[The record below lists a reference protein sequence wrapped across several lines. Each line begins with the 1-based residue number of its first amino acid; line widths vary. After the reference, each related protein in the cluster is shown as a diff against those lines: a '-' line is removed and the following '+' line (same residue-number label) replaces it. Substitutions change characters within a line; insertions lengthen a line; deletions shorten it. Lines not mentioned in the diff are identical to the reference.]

1 MRGALIALAILASTP
16 AYADRAWQLASH
28 NETIVITT
36 GNTYQQISGGTQP
49 MQSLTIQNNNTTPAD
64 NCWIEI
70 SGIVTAGM
78 TVASSVTTAGQVTTT
93 AEKASILLTPGMFYQ
108 RYWPGIPTGPITATC
123 VTTGDSIYVDWQ

>member
-1 MRGALIALAILASTP
+1 MRNALIALAILAATP
-16 AYADRAWQLASH
+16 AYADRAWQLKSF

-36 GNTYQQISGGTQP
+36 GNTYQAVSSGTQA

-64 NCWIEI
+64 NCWIDI
-70 SGIVTAGM
+70 SGVVTAGM
-78 TVASSVTTAGQVTTT
+78 TTASSVTTNGQVTTT
-93 AEKASILLTPGMFYQ
+93 AEKASILLTPGTLYQ